1 MQFDDVKGAYCR
13 IYDDKTGSEFV
24 RYSLSENMDNI
35 SDGCIVASL
44 NRHEDNDTNS
54 WSLKALGYYTKNT

>member
-1 MQFDDVKGAYCR
+1 MYSIWPVITIYSNGMQFDDVKGAYCR

-44 NRHEDNDTNS
+44 NRHDDNDSN
-54 WSLKALGYYTKNT
+54 